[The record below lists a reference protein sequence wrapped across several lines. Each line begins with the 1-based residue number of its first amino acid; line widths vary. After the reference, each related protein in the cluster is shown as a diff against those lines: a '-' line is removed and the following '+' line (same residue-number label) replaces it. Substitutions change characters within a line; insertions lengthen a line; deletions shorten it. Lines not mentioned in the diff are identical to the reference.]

1 MFGYLYAFAVM
12 EWKDTIALLAV
23 LVTVTGWFVT
33 QYLNRQKEDRTRRL
47 ESLLKHYQ
55 KQIEEFYG
63 PLFNLVHQIFL
74 VNHTLFAILT
84 AKNKDGTPCLTE
96 EQGGKISNYFLE
108 KHFAKLHEEINEIL
122 KAKLYLVEGSE
133 LPESFYDYMRH
144 AYQERDQR
152 AIYTDLGIGT
162 SFVLGVPWPE
172 QFYADIKS
180 GFGNA
185 MRKYEDC
192 LSGLKNR

>member
-84 AKNKDGTPCLTE
+84 AKNKDGTPCL
-96 EQGGKISNYFLE
+96 
-108 KHFAKLHEEINEIL
+108 
-122 KAKLYLVEGSE
+122 
-133 LPESFYDYMRH
+133 R
-144 AYQERDQR
+144 
-152 AIYTDLGIGT
+152 GT
-162 SFVLGVPWPE
+162 
-172 QFYADIKS
+172 
-180 GFGNA
+180 
-185 MRKYEDC
+185 R
-192 LSGLKNR
+192 R